1 MVNTTESPS
10 CIFTERQASYSC
22 LIYLQT
28 GSAMIDSMKG
38 VLMKRLARNIVLALL
53 VLSLSSIAE
62 AGTKPKE
69 KGGPPSWAPA
79 HGARAKHRYRYF
91 PVHRIYFDIDRKL
104 YFFLE
109 GSIWKSAPKP
119 PLIPGLPPIPTKPP
133 QVRFPIN
140 GPTPASRK

>member
-1 MVNTTESPS
+1 
-10 CIFTERQASYSC
+10 
-22 LIYLQT
+22 
-28 GSAMIDSMKG
+28 MINSMKG

-53 VLSLSSIAE
+53 ILSLSSITE
-62 AGTKPKE
+62 AGPKPKE

-91 PVHRIYFDIDRKL
+91 PDHRIYFDIDRKL

-119 PLIPGLPPIPTKPP
+119 PLLPGLPPIPKIPHPGDFIDLELDTPKPYIYYDEHKVKYP
-133 QVRFPIN
+133 GKKNKVKKKKKK
-140 GPTPASRK
+140 GKWK